1 MKKASAKKVKK
12 QVRADKPARKEGLLP
27 PPVGTSDWVRFSRT
41 SYCVDK
47 TLILKDLI
55 DSESTVVLFTR
66 PRRFGKT
73 TMLEMIRAFYEPETL
88 VEGRGMVKTE
98 EFFTD
103 KKIWA
108 AGAKYRKEQGKHPVI
123 FLSFKDIKQTTVEEA
138 FTRLAAVIG
147 GEVARF
153 ADCIENGWG
162 DEAKQRSL
170 RRVMNREGT
179 KDELSESLG
188 LLSEA
193 VHAFTKK
200 LPVILI
206 DEYDQPITTASTNG
220 FYDEMCTF
228 MRVLLSG
235 ALKDNR
241 HCHIGIMTGVLR
253 VAKEGILS
261 GLNNPKVWTVFESE
275 YAQYFGFTEEEVAEM
290 ARYYGA
296 EDKMPEIKAW
306 YDGYDFGGTEIYNPW
321 SVLRYFDCHCRPD
334 AYWLD
339 TSSNDLITEIVQELP
354 FNMERRLHALMKGET
369 ITVPMTK
376 ELGPYKLIRENE
388 NTLYALLVS
397 AGYLKAVGPIDENG
411 DCPVT
416 IPNRELSQVFY
427 REIVQK
433 VRSFDKKGGISA
445 VEDALR
451 ERDPFLFGKY
461 LAAYLKESVSFFD
474 TAAEGF
480 YHGLVLGF
488 IACFRNRFVVKSN
501 RESGEGRYDIS
512 MRPLIEGMPGVVI
525 ELKAADEETE
535 DLDALAREARR
546 QIDTRAYTTEMLA
559 DFAAHGEKRD
569 ILKFGMAF
577 YKKNL
582 VVCKKLP
589 ESE

>member
-1 MKKASAKKVKK
+1 MKKVIAKNGRK
-12 QVRADKPARKEGLLP
+12 QVCVGKKTCTEGLLP
-27 PPVGTSDWVRFSRT
+27 PPVGTSDWVTFSRD

-55 DSESTVVLFTR
+55 DSKSRVVLFTR

-73 TMLEMIRAFYEPETL
+73 TMLEMLRAFYEPETL
-88 VEGRGMVKTE
+88 VEDRGMVKTD

-147 GEVARF
+147 DEVARF

-162 DEAKQRSL
+162 NGAKKRSL
-170 RRVMNREGT
+170 RKVMNREGT

-220 FYDEMCTF
+220 FYDEMCNF
-228 MRVLLSG
+228 MRVFLSG
-235 ALKDNR
+235 ALKDNK

-261 GLNNPKVWTVFESE
+261 GLNNPAVWTVFEPE
-275 YAQYFGFTEEEVAEM
+275 YSQYFGFTEEEVAEM

-321 SVLRYFDCHCRPD
+321 SVLRYFQCKCKPD

-354 FNMERRLHALMKGET
+354 FKMERRLHALMKGEA
-369 ITVPMTK
+369 IKVPMTK
-376 ELGPYKLIRENE
+376 ELGPYKQIRDNE

-416 IPNRELSQVFY
+416 IPNKELSQVFF
-427 REIVQK
+427 REVVQK
-433 VRSFDKKGGISA
+433 VRSFDKNGGISA

-512 MRPLIEGMPGVVI
+512 MRPLVDVMPGVVI
-525 ELKAADEETE
+525 ELKAAEEETE

-546 QIDTRAYTTEMLA
+546 QIDTREYTTEMLA

-582 VVCKKLP
+582 VVCKDLP
-589 ESE
+589 K

>member
-1 MKKASAKKVKK
+1 MAKTTDKIVD
-12 QVRADKPARKEGLLP
+12 QVRAGSPTRRDGLLP
-27 PPVGTSDWVRFSRT
+27 PPVGTSDWATFSRD

-55 DSESTVVLFTR
+55 DSRSRVVLFTR

-73 TMLEMIRAFYEPETL
+73 TMLEMIRAFYEGEASL
-88 VEGRGMVKTE
+88 
-98 EFFTD
+98 FHD
-103 KKIWA
+103 KKIWT
-108 AGAKYRKEQGKHPVI
+108 AGEKYQNEQGKHPVI
-123 FLSFKDIKQTTVEEA
+123 FLSFKDIKQTTAEEA

-147 GEVARF
+147 GEVGKF

-162 DEAKQRSL
+162 DEAKKRSL

-220 FYDEMCTF
+220 YYDEMCNF
-228 MRVLLSG
+228 MRILLSG
-235 ALKDNR
+235 ALKDNK
-241 HCHIGIMTGVLR
+241 HCHVGIMTGVLR

-261 GLNNPKVWTVFESE
+261 GLNNPDVWTVFDEQYS
-275 YAQYFGFTEEEVAEM
+275 QYFGFTEDEVAEM

-296 EDKMPEIKAW
+296 EDKLPEIKAW

-321 SVLRYFDCHCRPD
+321 SVLRYFKCNCKPD

-354 FNMERRLHALMKGET
+354 FHMERRLHALMKGET

-388 NTLYALLVS
+388 NSLYALLVS
-397 AGYLKAVGPIDENG
+397 AGYLKAVGSIDESG

-445 VEDALR
+445 VENALR

-512 MRPLIEGMPGVVI
+512 MRPLIDGMPGVVI
-525 ELKAADEETE
+525 ELKAAEEETE
-535 DLDALAREARR
+535 DLAALAREARR
-546 QIDTRAYTTEMLA
+546 QIDTREYTTEMLA

-582 VVCKKLP
+582 VVCKELP
-589 ESE
+589 K

>member
-1 MKKASAKKVKK
+1 MAKVADNYEE
-12 QVRADKPARKEGLLP
+12 QVCAGRTARTGKLLP
-27 PPVGTSDWVRFSRT
+27 PPVGTSDWARFSRT

-55 DSESTVVLFTR
+55 DAESTVVLFTR

-73 TMLEMIRAFYEPETL
+73 TMLEMIRAFYEGEASL
-88 VEGRGMVKTE
+88 
-98 EFFTD
+98 FQD
-103 KKIWA
+103 KNIWA
-108 AGAKYRKEQGKHPVI
+108 AGAKYQNEQGTHPVI
-123 FLSFKDIKQTTVEEA
+123 FLSFKDVKWKTFGESIKFLNALLAPCVGKFAKAVEALELE
-138 FTRLAAVIG
+138 TERDRLLRVMR
-147 GEVARF
+147 EQ
-153 ADCIENGWG
+153 G
-162 DEAKQRSL
+162 DETDLSL
-170 RRVMNREGT
+170 
-179 KDELSESLG
+179 SLG
-188 LLSEA
+188 LLSKA
-193 VHAFTKK
+193 IHAYTKK

-206 DEYDQPITTASTNG
+206 DEYDQPITSASTHG
-220 FYDEMCTF
+220 YYDEMCTF
-228 MRVLLSG
+228 MRVFLSG
-235 ALKDNR
+235 ALKDNK
-241 HCHIGIMTGVLR
+241 HCHIGVMTGVLR

-261 GLNNPKVWTVFESE
+261 GLNNPEVWTVFEQKYS
-275 YAQYFGFTEEEVAEM
+275 QYFGFTEEEVAEM

-296 EDKMPEIKAW
+296 EDKMPEIKSW

-321 SVLRYFDCHCRPD
+321 SVLRYFQCNCRPD

-427 REIVQK
+427 REVVQK

-512 MRPLIEGMPGVVI
+512 MRPLIDGMPGVVI
-525 ELKAADEETE
+525 ELKAAEEETE

-546 QIDTRAYTTEMLA
+546 QIDTREYTTDMLA

-582 VVCKKLP
+582 VVCKELP
-589 ESE
+589 TGDKNGDLK

>member
-1 MKKASAKKVKK
+1 MNKRFSM
-12 QVRADKPARKEGLLP
+12 EGLLP
-27 PPVGTSDWVRFSRT
+27 PPVGTSDWARFSRT

-73 TMLEMIRAFYEPETL
+73 TVMEMIRAFYEPETL

-103 KKIWA
+103 KKIWFA
-108 AGAKYRKEQGKHPVI
+108 DGGKYRAEQGKRPVI
-123 FLSFKDIKQTTVEEA
+123 FLTFKDFKSTTWESAKKDIVNCLAYEFSRFASAGDALTGIKAEQ
-138 FTRLAAVIG
+138 FAAVRDG
-147 GEVARF
+147 K
-153 ADCIENGWG
+153 ADI
-162 DEAKQRSL
+162 DTLKL
-170 RRVMNREGT
+170 
-179 KDELSESLG
+179 SLG
-188 LLSEA
+188 LLAEA
-193 VHAFTKK
+193 VHLNSKT

-206 DEYDQPITTASTNG
+206 DEYDQPITSASTHG
-220 FYDEMCTF
+220 YYDEMCNF
-228 MRVLLSG
+228 MRVFLSG
-235 ALKDNR
+235 ALKDNK

-261 GLNNPKVWTVFESE
+261 GLNNPEVWTVFEQKYS
-275 YAQYFGFTEEEVAEM
+275 QYFGFTEEEVAEM

-296 EDKMPEIKAW
+296 EDRLPEIKAW

-321 SVLRYFDCHCRPD
+321 SVLRYFQCNCKPD

-354 FNMERRLHALMKGET
+354 FDMEVTLHKLMTGKPVV
-369 ITVPMTK
+369 VPMTK
-376 ELGPYKLIRENE
+376 ELGPYMQIRENE

-397 AGYLKAVGPIDENG
+397 AGYLKAVGELRDGE
-411 DCPVT
+411 CEVM
-416 IPNRELSQVFY
+416 IPNHELKQVFY
-427 REIVQK
+427 SEIVQK
-433 VRSFDKKGGISA
+433 VRSFDKSGGIVA
-445 VEDALR
+445 VERALR

-474 TAAEGF
+474 TASEGF

-512 MRPLIEGMPGVVI
+512 MRPLVDAMPGVVI
-525 ELKAADEETE
+525 ELKAAEEETE
-535 DLDALAREARR
+535 DLDALAQEARR
-546 QIDTRAYTTEMLA
+546 QIDTREYTTEMLA
-559 DFAAHGEKRD
+559 DFAAHGERRD

-582 VVCKKLP
+582 VVCRDL
-589 ESE
+589 

>member
-1 MKKASAKKVKK
+1 MAEM
-12 QVRADKPARKEGLLP
+12 ADKVGNQACVAKSARRDELLP
-27 PPVGTSDWVRFSRT
+27 PPVGTSDWARFSRT

-73 TMLEMIRAFYEPETL
+73 TMLKMIRAFYEGEASL
-88 VEGRGMVKTE
+88 
-98 EFFTD
+98 FHD

-108 AGAKYRKEQGKHPVI
+108 AGEKYRQEQGAHPVI
-123 FLSFKDIKQTTVEEA
+123 FLTFKDAKWKTFGEAIRFIGTQLAPCVGKFAKSIESLEVESERE
-138 FTRLAAVIG
+138 RLCRVMR
-147 GEVARF
+147 EK
-153 ADCIENGWG
+153 G
-162 DEAKQRSL
+162 DELDLAQ
-170 RRVMNREGT
+170 
-179 KDELSESLG
+179 SLG
-188 LLSEA
+188 LLCKA
-193 VHAFTKK
+193 VHAGTKK
-200 LPVILI
+200 LPVLLI
-206 DEYDQPITTASTNG
+206 DEYDQPITSASTHG
-220 FYDEMCTF
+220 YYDEMCGF
-228 MRVLLSG
+228 MRVFLSS
-235 ALKDNR
+235 AMKDCD
-241 HCHIGIMTGVLR
+241 HCHLGIMTGVLR

-261 GLNNPKVWTVFESE
+261 GLNNPKVWTVFEPE
-275 YAQYFGFTEEEVAEM
+275 YSQYFGFTEEEVAEM

-296 EDKMPEIKAW
+296 EDKLPEIKAW

-354 FNMERRLHALMKGET
+354 FDMEATLHKLMTGKPVV
-369 ITVPMTK
+369 VPMAK
-376 ELGPYKLIRENE
+376 ELGPYKQIRDNE

-397 AGYLKAVGPIDENG
+397 AGYLKPVGAVKDGE
-411 DCPVT
+411 CEVM
-416 IPNRELSQVFY
+416 IPNHELKQVFY
-427 REIVQK
+427 SEIVQK
-433 VRSFDKKGGISA
+433 VRSFDKSGGIVA
-445 VEDALR
+445 VERALR
-451 ERDPFLFGKY
+451 ERDPFLFGKH
-461 LAAYLKESVSFFD
+461 LAAYLKESASFFD

-512 MRPLIEGMPGVVI
+512 MRPLVDAMPGVVI
-525 ELKAADEETE
+525 ELKAAEEETE

-546 QIDTRAYTTEMLA
+546 QIDTREYTTEMLA
-559 DFAAHGEKRD
+559 DFAAHNEQRD

-582 VVCKKLP
+582 VVCKDLLP
-589 ESE
+589 KAAKKK

>member
-1 MKKASAKKVKK
+1 MNRRFS
-12 QVRADKPARKEGLLP
+12 REGLLP
-27 PPVGTSDWVRFSRT
+27 PPVGTSDWARFSRT

-73 TMLEMIRAFYEPETL
+73 TVMEMIRAFYEGEASL
-88 VEGRGMVKTE
+88 
-98 EFFTD
+98 FQD

-108 AGAKYRKEQGKHPVI
+108 AGAKYQREQGAHPVI
-123 FLSFKDIKQTTVEEA
+123 FLSFKDVKWNTFGESIKFLNTLVAPCVGKFAKAVEALEME
-138 FTRLAAVIG
+138 TERDRLLRVLR
-147 GEVARF
+147 EQ
-153 ADCIENGWG
+153 G
-162 DEAKQRSL
+162 DETDLSL
-170 RRVMNREGT
+170 
-179 KDELSESLG
+179 SLG
-188 LLSEA
+188 LLSKA
-193 VHAFTKK
+193 VHAFTGKP
-200 LPVILI
+200 PVILI

-220 FYDEMCTF
+220 FYDEMCNF
-228 MRVLLSG
+228 MRVFFSG
-235 ALKDNR
+235 ALKDNK

-261 GLNNPKVWTVFESE
+261 GLNNPRVWTVFESE
-275 YAQYFGFTEEEVAEM
+275 YSQYFGFTEEEVAEM

-296 EDKMPEIKAW
+296 EDKLPEIKAW

-321 SVLRYFDCHCRPD
+321 SVLRYFQCNCKPD

-339 TSSNDLITEIVQELP
+339 TSSNDIIAEIVQELP
-354 FNMERRLHALMKGET
+354 FDMEVTLHKLMTGKPVV
-369 ITVPMTK
+369 VPMTK
-376 ELGPYKLIRENE
+376 ELGPYTQIRDNE

-397 AGYLKAVGPIDENG
+397 AGYLKAVGELRDGE
-411 DCPVT
+411 CEVM
-416 IPNRELSQVFY
+416 IPNHELKQVFY
-427 REIVQK
+427 SEIVQK
-433 VRSFDKKGGISA
+433 VRSFDKSGGIVA
-445 VEDALR
+445 VERALR

-474 TAAEGF
+474 TASEGF

-512 MRPLIEGMPGVVI
+512 MRPLVDAMPGVVI
-525 ELKAADEETE
+525 ELKAAEEETE

-546 QIDTRAYTTEMLA
+546 QIDTREYTTEMLA
-559 DFAAHGEKRD
+559 DFAAHGERRD

-577 YKKNL
+577 YRKNL
-582 VVCKKLP
+582 VVCRDLP
-589 ESE
+589 

>member
-1 MKKASAKKVKK
+1 MKKVIAKNGRKQVCAVKK
-12 QVRADKPARKEGLLP
+12 ARREGLLP
-27 PPVGTSDWVRFSRT
+27 PPVGTSDWVTFSRD

-55 DSESTVVLFTR
+55 DSKSRVVLFTR

-73 TMLEMIRAFYEPETL
+73 TMLEMIRAFYEGEASL
-88 VEGRGMVKTE
+88 FR
-98 EFFTD
+98 D

-108 AGAKYRKEQGKHPVI
+108 AGTKYRKEQGKHPVI
-123 FLSFKDIKQTTVEEA
+123 FLSFKDVKWNTFGESIKFLNALIAPCVGKYSKAVEALELEA
-138 FTRLAAVIG
+138 ERERLLRVQR
-147 GEVARF
+147 EQ
-153 ADCIENGWG
+153 G
-162 DEAKQRSL
+162 DETDLSL
-170 RRVMNREGT
+170 
-179 KDELSESLG
+179 SLG
-188 LLSEA
+188 LLSKA

-206 DEYDQPITTASTNG
+206 DEYDQPITSASTYG
-220 FYDEMCTF
+220 YYDEMCNF
-228 MRVLLSG
+228 MRVFLSG

-261 GLNNPKVWTVFESE
+261 GLNNPEVWTVFEQKYS
-275 YAQYFGFTEEEVAEM
+275 QYFGFTEEEVAEM

-296 EDKMPEIKAW
+296 EGKMPEIKSW

-321 SVLRYFDCHCRPD
+321 SVLRYFQCNCKPD

-354 FNMERRLHALMKGET
+354 FKMERRLHALMKGEA
-369 ITVPMTK
+369 IKVPMTK
-376 ELGPYKLIRENE
+376 ELGPYKQIRDNE

-416 IPNRELSQVFY
+416 IPNKELSQVFF
-427 REIVQK
+427 REVVQK
-433 VRSFDKKGGISA
+433 VRSFDKNGGISA

-512 MRPLIEGMPGVVI
+512 MRPLIEDMPGVVI
-525 ELKAADEETE
+525 ELKAAEEETE

-582 VVCKKLP
+582 VVCRDLP
-589 ESE
+589 K

>member
-1 MKKASAKKVKK
+1 MAKDAEKSGKRVCGGET
-12 QVRADKPARKEGLLP
+12 ARRDELLP
-27 PPVGTSDWVRFSRT
+27 PPVGTSDWATFSRD

-55 DSESTVVLFTR
+55 DSKSRVVLFTR

-73 TMLEMIRAFYEPETL
+73 TMMKMIRAFYEGEASP
-88 VEGRGMVKTE
+88 
-98 EFFTD
+98 FQD

-108 AGAKYRKEQGKHPVI
+108 AGEKYQREQGKHPVI
-123 FLSFKDIKQTTVEEA
+123 FLSFKDIKQTTAEEA

-153 ADCIENGWG
+153 ANCIENGNW
-162 DEAKQRSL
+162 DEAKKRSL
-170 RRVMNREGT
+170 RKVMNREGT

-188 LLSEA
+188 LLAEA
-193 VHAFTKK
+193 VHNSTKK

-220 FYDEMCTF
+220 FYDEMCNF
-228 MRVLLSG
+228 MRVFLSS
-235 ALKDNR
+235 AMKDCD
-241 HCHIGIMTGVLR
+241 HCHLGIMTGVLR

-261 GLNNPKVWTVFESE
+261 GLNNPAVWTVFESE
-275 YAQYFGFTEEEVAEM
+275 YSQYFGFTEDEVAEM

-296 EDKMPEIKAW
+296 EDKLPEIKAW
-306 YDGYDFGGTEIYNPW
+306 YDGYDFAGTEIYNPW
-321 SVLRYFDCHCRPD
+321 SVLRYFQCKCKPD

-354 FNMERRLHALMKGET
+354 FDMEVTLHKLMEGKPV
-369 ITVPMTK
+369 TVPMTK
-376 ELGPYKLIRENE
+376 ELGPYKQIRDNE

-397 AGYLKAVGPIDENG
+397 TGYLKAVGSVKDGEC
-411 DCPVT
+411 DVMS
-416 IPNRELSQVFY
+416 PNHELKQVFY
-427 REIVQK
+427 SEIVQK
-433 VRSFDKKGGISA
+433 VRSFDKNGGIVA
-445 VEDALR
+445 VERALR

-512 MRPLIEGMPGVVI
+512 MRPLIDGMPGVVI
-525 ELKAADEETE
+525 ELKAAEEETE

-546 QIDTRAYTTEMLA
+546 QIDTREYTTEMLA
-559 DFAAHGEKRD
+559 DFAAHGEQRD

-582 VVCKKLP
+582 VVCKELP
-589 ESE
+589 K

>member
-1 MKKASAKKVKK
+1 MAKVANKGRK
-12 QVRADKPARKEGLLP
+12 QARAVRTARMDGLLP
-27 PPVGTSDWVRFSRT
+27 PPVGTSDWATFSRD

-55 DSESTVVLFTR
+55 DSKSRVVLFTR

-73 TMLEMIRAFYEPETL
+73 TALEMIRAFYEDDASL
-88 VEGRGMVKTE
+88 FR
-98 EFFTD
+98 D

-108 AGAKYRKEQGKHPVI
+108 AGAKYRKEQGAHPVI
-123 FLSFKDIKQTTVEEA
+123 FLSFKDVKWNTFAESIRFLNALIAPCVGKFAKAVEALELEA
-138 FTRLAAVIG
+138 ERERLLRVLR
-147 GEVARF
+147 EQ
-153 ADCIENGWG
+153 G
-162 DEAKQRSL
+162 DETDLSL
-170 RRVMNREGT
+170 
-179 KDELSESLG
+179 SLG
-188 LLSEA
+188 LLSKA
-193 VHAFTKK
+193 IHAFTKS

-206 DEYDQPITTASTNG
+206 DEYDQPITSASTHG
-220 FYDEMCTF
+220 YYDEMCAF
-228 MRVLLSG
+228 MRVFLSG
-235 ALKDNR
+235 ALKDNK

-261 GLNNPKVWTVFESE
+261 GLNNPAVWTVFEPE
-275 YAQYFGFTEEEVAEM
+275 YSQYFGFTEDEVAEM

-296 EDKMPEIKAW
+296 EDKLPEIKAW

-321 SVLRYFDCHCRPD
+321 SVLRYFQCNCKPD

-354 FNMERRLHALMKGET
+354 FDMEATLHKLMTGKSVL
-369 ITVPMTK
+369 VPMAK
-376 ELGPYKLIRENE
+376 ELGPYKQIRDNE
-388 NTLYALLVS
+388 NTLYTLLVS
-397 AGYLKAVGPIDENG
+397 AGYLKPVGELKDGE
-411 DCPVT
+411 CEVM
-416 IPNRELSQVFY
+416 IPNYELKQVFY
-427 REIVQK
+427 SEIVQK
-433 VRSFDKKGGISA
+433 VRSFDKSGGIVA
-445 VEDALR
+445 VERALR

-461 LAAYLKESVSFFD
+461 LAAYLKEAVSFFD

-512 MRPLIEGMPGVVI
+512 MRPLVDAMPGVVI
-525 ELKAADEETE
+525 ELKAAEEETE

-546 QIDTRAYTTEMLA
+546 QIDTREYTTEMLA

-582 VVCKKLP
+582 VVCKDLRDAP
-589 ESE
+589 SA

>member
-1 MKKASAKKVKK
+1 MKKVTAKNSKK
-12 QVRADKPARKEGLLP
+12 QVRVDKTTHTEGLLP
-27 PPVGTSDWVRFSRT
+27 PPVGTSDWARFSRD

-55 DSESTVVLFTR
+55 DSKSRVVLFTR

-73 TMLEMIRAFYEPETL
+73 TMLEMIRAFYEGEVSL
-88 VEGRGMVKTE
+88 FR
-98 EFFTD
+98 D

-108 AGAKYRKEQGKHPVI
+108 AGVKYRKEQGRHPVI
-123 FLSFKDIKQTTVEEA
+123 FLSFKDVKWNTFGESIKFLNALLAPCVGKFAKAVEALELEA
-138 FTRLAAVIG
+138 ERDRLLRVMR
-147 GEVARF
+147 EQ
-153 ADCIENGWG
+153 G
-162 DEAKQRSL
+162 DETDLSL
-170 RRVMNREGT
+170 
-179 KDELSESLG
+179 SLG
-188 LLSEA
+188 LLSKA
-193 VHAFTKK
+193 VHAFTKR

-206 DEYDQPITTASTNG
+206 DEYDQPITSASTHSY
-220 FYDEMCTF
+220 YDEMCAF
-228 MRVLLSG
+228 MRVFLSG
-235 ALKDNR
+235 ALKDNK

-275 YAQYFGFTEEEVAEM
+275 YSQYFGFTEEEVAEM

-296 EDKMPEIKAW
+296 EDKMPEIKSW

-354 FNMERRLHALMKGET
+354 FDMEVTLHKLMEGKPVA
-369 ITVPMTK
+369 VPMTK
-376 ELGPYKLIRENE
+376 ELGPYKQIRDNE

-416 IPNRELSQVFY
+416 IPNKELSQVFF
-427 REIVQK
+427 REVVQK
-433 VRSFDKKGGISA
+433 VRSFDKNGGIVA
-445 VEDALR
+445 VERALR

-501 RESGEGRYDIS
+501 RESGEGRYDIP
-512 MRPLIEGMPGVVI
+512 MRPLIEDMPGVVI
-525 ELKAADEETE
+525 ELKAAEEETE

-582 VVCKKLP
+582 VVCRDLP
-589 ESE
+589 K

>member
-27 PPVGTSDWVRFSRT
+27 PPVGTSDWARFSRD

-55 DSESTVVLFTR
+55 DSKSRVVLFTR

-73 TMLEMIRAFYEPETL
+73 TMLEMLRAFYEPETL

-123 FLSFKDIKQTTVEEA
+123 FLSFKDVKWNTFGESIKFLNALIAPCVGNFAKAVEALELEA
-138 FTRLAAVIG
+138 ERDRLLRVMR
-147 GEVARF
+147 EQ
-153 ADCIENGWG
+153 G
-162 DEAKQRSL
+162 DETDLSL
-170 RRVMNREGT
+170 
-179 KDELSESLG
+179 SLG
-188 LLSEA
+188 LLSKA
-193 VHAFTKK
+193 VHAFTKR

-206 DEYDQPITTASTNG
+206 DEYDQPITSASTHG
-220 FYDEMCTF
+220 YYDEMCTF
-228 MRVLLSG
+228 MRVFLSG

-261 GLNNPKVWTVFESE
+261 GLNNPAVWTVFEPE
-275 YAQYFGFTEEEVAEM
+275 YAQYFGFTEDEVAEM

-296 EDKMPEIKAW
+296 EDKLPEIKAW

-321 SVLRYFDCHCRPD
+321 SVLRYFQCKCKPD

-354 FNMERRLHALMKGET
+354 FDMEVTLHKLMTGNPVL
-369 ITVPMTK
+369 VPMAK
-376 ELGPYKLIRENE
+376 ELGPYKQIRDNE
-388 NTLYALLVS
+388 NTLYTLLVS
-397 AGYLKAVGPIDENG
+397 AGYLKPVGAVKDGE
-411 DCPVT
+411 CEVM
-416 IPNRELSQVFY
+416 IPNHELKQVFY
-427 REIVQK
+427 SEIVQK
-433 VRSFDKKGGISA
+433 VRSFDKNGGIVA
-445 VEDALR
+445 VERALR

-546 QIDTRAYTTEMLA
+546 QIDTREYTTEMLA

-582 VVCKKLP
+582 VVCKDLP
-589 ESE
+589 E

>member
-1 MKKASAKKVKK
+1 MNKRFSM
-12 QVRADKPARKEGLLP
+12 EGLLP
-27 PPVGTSDWVRFSRT
+27 PPVGTSDWARFSRT

-55 DSESTVVLFTR
+55 DSETTVVLFTR

-73 TMLEMIRAFYEPETL
+73 TVMEMIRAFYEPETL

-103 KKIWA
+103 KKIWFA
-108 AGAKYRKEQGKHPVI
+108 DGGKYRAEQGKRPVI
-123 FLSFKDIKQTTVEEA
+123 FLTFKDFKSATWESAKKDIVNCLAYEFSRFASAGDALTGIKAEQ
-138 FTRLAAVIG
+138 FAAVRDG
-147 GEVARF
+147 K
-153 ADCIENGWG
+153 ADI
-162 DEAKQRSL
+162 DTLKL
-170 RRVMNREGT
+170 
-179 KDELSESLG
+179 SLG
-188 LLSEA
+188 LLAEA
-193 VHAFTKK
+193 VHLNSKT

-206 DEYDQPITTASTNG
+206 DEYDQPITSASTHG
-220 FYDEMCTF
+220 YYDEMCAF
-228 MRVLLSG
+228 MRVFLSG
-235 ALKDNR
+235 ALKDNK

-261 GLNNPKVWTVFESE
+261 GLNNPEVWTVFEQKYS
-275 YAQYFGFTEEEVAEM
+275 QYFGFTEEEVAEM

-296 EDKMPEIKAW
+296 EDRLPEIKAW

-321 SVLRYFDCHCRPD
+321 SVLRYFQCNCKPD

-339 TSSNDLITEIVQELP
+339 TSSNDIIAEIVQELP
-354 FNMERRLHALMKGET
+354 FDMEVTLHKLMTGKPVV
-369 ITVPMTK
+369 VPMTK
-376 ELGPYKLIRENE
+376 ELGPYTQIRENE

-397 AGYLKAVGPIDENG
+397 AGYLKAVGELRDGE
-411 DCPVT
+411 CEVM
-416 IPNRELSQVFY
+416 IPNHELKQVFY
-427 REIVQK
+427 SEIVQK
-433 VRSFDKKGGISA
+433 VRSFDKSGGIVA
-445 VEDALR
+445 VERALR

-474 TAAEGF
+474 TASEGF

-512 MRPLIEGMPGVVI
+512 MRPLVDAMPGVVI
-525 ELKAADEETE
+525 ELKAAEEETE

-546 QIDTRAYTTEMLA
+546 QIDTREYTTEMLA
-559 DFAAHGEKRD
+559 DFAAHGERRD

-582 VVCKKLP
+582 VVCRDLP
-589 ESE
+589 

>member
-1 MKKASAKKVKK
+1 MEKCFNIAGPCFPDEHAGMT
-12 QVRADKPARKEGLLP
+12 ARRDGLLP
-27 PPVGTSDWVRFSRT
+27 PPVGTSDWARFSRT

-73 TMLEMIRAFYEPETL
+73 TTLEMIRAFYEGEASL
-88 VEGRGMVKTE
+88 FR
-98 EFFTD
+98 D

-108 AGAKYRKEQGKHPVI
+108 AGEKYQNDQGKHPVI
-123 FLSFKDIKQTTVEEA
+123 FLSFKDVKWKTFGESIKFLNALLAPCVGKFVKSVEALELKA
-138 FTRLAAVIG
+138 EQERLSRVMR
-147 GEVARF
+147 E
-153 ADCIENGWG
+153 EG
-162 DEAKQRSL
+162 DETDLSL
-170 RRVMNREGT
+170 
-179 KDELSESLG
+179 SLG
-188 LLSEA
+188 LLSKA
-193 VHAFTKK
+193 IHAFTKQ

-220 FYDEMCTF
+220 YYDEMCNF
-228 MRVLLSG
+228 MRIFLSG
-235 ALKDNR
+235 ALKDNK

-261 GLNNPKVWTVFESE
+261 GLNNPDVWTVFDEPYS
-275 YAQYFGFTEEEVAEM
+275 QYFGFTEEEVAEM

-296 EDKMPEIKAW
+296 DDKLPEIKAW

-321 SVLRYFDCHCRPD
+321 SVLRYFKCKCKPD

-354 FNMERRLHALMKGET
+354 FDMEVTLHKLMEGKPVA
-369 ITVPMTK
+369 VPMTK
-376 ELGPYKLIRENE
+376 ELGPYKQIRDNE

-397 AGYLKAVGPIDENG
+397 AGYLKAVGDVKDGEC
-411 DCPVT
+411 DVM
-416 IPNRELSQVFY
+416 IPNHELKQVFY
-427 REIVQK
+427 SEIVQK
-433 VRSFDKKGGISA
+433 VRSFDKSGGIVA
-445 VEDALR
+445 VERALR

-512 MRPLIEGMPGVVI
+512 MRPLIDGMPGVVI

-546 QIDTRAYTTEMLA
+546 QIDTREYTTEMLA
-559 DFAAHGEKRD
+559 DFAACGEQRD

-582 VVCKKLP
+582 VVCKDLSK
-589 ESE
+589 

>member
-1 MKKASAKKVKK
+1 MKKVIAKNGRK
-12 QVRADKPARKEGLLP
+12 QVRVGKTVRREGLLP

-88 VEGRGMVKTE
+88 VEGRGMVRTE
-98 EFFTD
+98 EFFAD
-103 KKIWA
+103 KKIWFA
-108 AGAKYRKEQGKHPVI
+108 NGGKYRAEQGKRPVI
-123 FLSFKDIKQTTVEEA
+123 FLSFKDFKSMTWESSKNDLVNC
-138 FTRLAAVIG
+138 LAY
-147 GEVARF
+147 EFSRF
-153 ADCIENGWG
+153 ASAG
-162 DEAKQRSL
+162 DVLSGIKAEQFTA
-170 RRVMNREGT
+170 V
-179 KDELSESLG
+179 KDGKADLDTLKLSLG
-188 LLSEA
+188 LLAEA
-193 VHAFTKK
+193 VHLYSKA

-206 DEYDQPITTASTNG
+206 DEYDQPITSASTHG
-220 FYDEMCTF
+220 YYDEMCNF
-228 MRVLLSG
+228 MRVFLSG
-235 ALKDNR
+235 ALKDNK

-275 YAQYFGFTEEEVAEM
+275 YSQYFGFTEEEVAEM

-296 EDKMPEIKAW
+296 EDKMPEIKSW

-416 IPNRELSQVFY
+416 IPNKELCQVFY

-451 ERDPFLFGKY
+451 ERDPFLSGKY

-525 ELKAADEETE
+525 ELKAAEDETE
-535 DLDALAREARR
+535 DLDALAHAARR
-546 QIDTRAYTTEMLA
+546 QIDTREYTTEMLA

-582 VVCKKLP
+582 VVCKDLP
-589 ESE
+589 K

>member
-1 MKKASAKKVKK
+1 M
-12 QVRADKPARKEGLLP
+12 RADKSARWEGLLP
-27 PPVGTSDWVRFSRT
+27 PPVGTSDWARFSRT

-55 DSESTVVLFTR
+55 DAESTVVLFTR

-73 TMLEMIRAFYEPETL
+73 TMLKMIRAFYEPETL
-88 VEGRGMVKTE
+88 VEGRGMVKTG

-103 KKIWA
+103 KKIWFA
-108 AGAKYRKEQGKHPVI
+108 DGGKYRAEQGKRPVI
-123 FLSFKDIKQTTVEEA
+123 FLSFKDFKSTTWDSAKKDLVNC
-138 FTRLAAVIG
+138 LAY
-147 GEVARF
+147 EFSRF
-153 ADCIENGWG
+153 ASAG
-162 DEAKQRSL
+162 DMLSGMKAEQFTA
-170 RRVMNREGT
+170 V
-179 KDELSESLG
+179 KDGKADLDTLKLSLG
-188 LLSEA
+188 LLAEA
-193 VHAFTKK
+193 VHLNSKA

-206 DEYDQPITTASTNG
+206 DEYDQPITSASTNG
-220 FYDEMCTF
+220 YYDEMCNF
-228 MRVLLSG
+228 MRVFLSG
-235 ALKDNR
+235 ALKDNE

-261 GLNNPKVWTVFESE
+261 GLNNPEVWTVFEQKYS
-275 YAQYFGFTEEEVAEM
+275 QYFGFTEDEVAEM

-296 EDKMPEIKAW
+296 EDKLPEIKAW
-306 YDGYDFGGTEIYNPW
+306 YDGYYFGGTEIYNPW
-321 SVLRYFDCHCRPD
+321 SVLRYFQCNCKPD

-354 FNMERRLHALMKGET
+354 FKMERRLHALLKGET

-397 AGYLKAVGPIDENG
+397 AGYLKAVGPIDESG

-416 IPNRELSQVFY
+416 IPNKELSQVFY

-433 VRSFDKKGGISA
+433 VRSFDKNGGISA
-445 VEDALR
+445 VEDAFR

-512 MRPLIEGMPGVVI
+512 MRPLVDAMPGVVI
-525 ELKAADEETE
+525 ELKAAEDETE

-546 QIDTRAYTTEMLA
+546 QIDAREYTTEMLA

-569 ILKFGMAF
+569 IRKFGMAF

-582 VVCKKLP
+582 VVCKDLP
-589 ESE
+589 K